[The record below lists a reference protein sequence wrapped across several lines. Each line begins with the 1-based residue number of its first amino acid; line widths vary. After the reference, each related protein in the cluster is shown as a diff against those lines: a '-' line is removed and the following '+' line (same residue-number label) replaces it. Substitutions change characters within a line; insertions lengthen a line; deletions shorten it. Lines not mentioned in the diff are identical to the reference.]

1 MAPMKLLM
9 VICDGMADRP
19 SDDLDGKT
27 PMEAADTPVMDELA
41 GKGQCGLMNPIGIGI
56 VPGSDTA
63 HLSLLGYDPYK
74 YYCGR
79 GTLEAAGL
87 GIYMKPGDVAFRC
100 NFATSDADLRIL
112 DRRAGRISSGT
123 NELAEAINSLK
134 IEDVR
139 IIFKDAV
146 EHRSVMV
153 LRGRG
158 LSFRVSETD
167 PHHEGEIA
175 WKSKA
180 LEPAAEKTARIL
192 NHFTQL
198 SFDILDAHPLN
209 QARREEGL
217 KPANIILA
225 RGPGDMPDIPNF
237 MEYHGLKA
245 EAIVGITLVKGLCR
259 ILGMEVPEIE
269 GATGGADTDL
279 DAKMKA
285 AANAL
290 SHNDFV
296 LLHIKGTDVFGHDG
310 DARGKRDY
318 IQRVDGEL
326 GNLIAR
332 LGDDVLITI
341 TADHSTPVSVMDHA
355 PDPVPLLVYGKG
367 LRSDRVMKF
376 SELEASS
383 GSLGMMNGQDLMPLL
398 KGLAGW
404 NEKFGA

>member
-1 MAPMKLLM
+1 MANMKILM

-19 SDDLDGKT
+19 QDELDGRT
-27 PMEAADTPVMDELA
+27 PLEDASTSTMNKLA
-41 GKGQCGLMNPIGIGI
+41 NDGQCGLMNPIGIGI

-63 HLSLLGYDPYK
+63 HLSLLGYDPYE

-100 NFATSDADLRIL
+100 NFATSDENLTIL
-112 DRRAGRISSGT
+112 DRRAGRIASGT
-123 NELAEAINSLK
+123 DDLAEAINGLEIDGVK
-134 IEDVR
+134 
-139 IIFKDAV
+139 IIFREAV

-153 LRGRG
+153 LRGPG
-158 LSFRVSETD
+158 LSSKVTETD
-167 PHHEGEIA
+167 PHHEGQIA
-175 WKSKA
+175 WKSTA
-180 LEPAAEKTARIL
+180 TEPEGEKTARIL
-192 NHFTQL
+192 NKFTKL
-198 SFDILDAHPLN
+198 SFNILDKHPIN
-209 QARREEGL
+209 QARKAEGL

-225 RGPGDMPDIPNF
+225 RGPGGVPDIPNF
-237 MEYHGLKA
+237 MENHGLKA

-259 ILGMEVPEIE
+259 ILGMEVPEID

-285 AANAL
+285 TIEAL
-290 SHNDFV
+290 SDNDFV

-310 DARGKRDY
+310 DAIGKRDF
-318 IQRVDGEL
+318 IQKVDDEL
-326 GNLIAR
+326 GNLIAN
-332 LGDDVLITI
+332 LGDDVLIAI

-355 PDPVPLLVYGKG
+355 SDPVPLLIHGKG
-367 LRSDRVMKF
+367 LRSDMVENF
-376 SELEASS
+376 SELEVSIGA
-383 GSLGMMNGQDLMPLL
+383 LNIIDGQELMLLL